1 MTEQAKAEEAR
12 IKALLEG
19 WADASAG
26 TIFPPFLRT
35 TTGT

>member
-1 MTEQAKAEEAR
+1 MAEQAKAEEAR

-19 WADASAG
+19 WADAV
-26 TIFPPFLRT
+26 LRT